1 MTPKARIVLLFAGAT
16 LVAACSSTAPAAPPA
31 KPVSVSQA
39 TAARPPMA
47 VAEVPPGL
55 RPLPSSGV
63 GPATYAYTCGIAG
76 TDEPAGACGHWRLL
90 TRDGGQWYLPEALGD
105 YETDGNDGGTAP
117 LAISPDGLRIAY
129 YRAGDGRLVVREL
142 ATGAT
147 TPMRYAFTWDIARKA
162 HTTKLAFL
170 GEGAWLSI
178 SNQPLD
184 EEVEVLAAVA
194 TGETREAPEGVIDVD
209 ATGSRL
215 TTETATDAG
224 VRFQT
229 TGGPVHHITV
239 RQLHDP
245 RALGGFI
252 AQDGTAFTLAS
263 MNIPACGNDISPDK
277 LVTVDLAT
285 GKTVSVVTPKL
296 PADVTHGRG
305 IGWLSPREVLV
316 RVVRERPHGTT
327 VEDTFALDIM
337 TGEARQTGR
346 FDEAGLRVRDTGLV
360 PNGDVVYGGYL
371 GAPPYQAAP
380 EKVVP
385 VKHGSCE

>member
-1 MTPKARIVLLFAGAT
+1 M
-16 LVAACSSTAPAAPPA
+16 
-31 KPVSVSQA
+31 SVSQA

-47 VAEVPPGL
+47 VAKAPSGL
-55 RPLPSSGV
+55 RPLPPSGV

-76 TDEPAGACGHWRLL
+76 TDEPGGACGHWRLL

-142 ATGAT
+142 ATGVT

-162 HTTKLAFL
+162 DTTSLDFL
-170 GEGAWLSI
+170 GKGAWLLI
-178 SNQPLD
+178 SNQPPD
-184 EEVEVLAAVA
+184 EEGKVLAEAA
-194 TGETREAPEGVIDVD
+194 TGETREVPDGVIDVD
-209 ATGSRL
+209 VTGSRL
-215 TTETATDAG
+215 TTETAADPG
-224 VRFQT
+224 VRFQS
-229 TGGPVHHITV
+229 TGGPVHHVTV

-252 AQDGTAFTLAS
+252 AQDGVAFTLAP
-263 MNIPACGNDISPDK
+263 MNVPACGNDVSPDK

-285 GKTVSVVTPKL
+285 GKTISVVAPKL
-296 PADVTHGRG
+296 PADVTHGWG

-316 RVVRERPHGTT
+316 GVVRERPHATT
-327 VEDTFALDIM
+327 VTDTFAVDIM
-337 TGEARQTGR
+337 TGDARQTGR

-380 EKVVP
+380 EKVIP
-385 VKHGSCE
+385 IRRGSCE